1 MNRLPV
7 RGAQGGADVE
17 KGPGTHGDWH
27 PVQVL
32 APMRRGTA
40 GVESMNQQLQ
50 ALLNPGREE
59 VPEISRH
66 ANARV
71 GSPVFRLGDR
81 VVQTINNYEHEVFNG
96 DPGFVV
102 DVNPKERRVKVEFAQ
117 TDYFAI
123 KNGTSPQRVCNK
135 LVLVPKQTKAR
146 GQQEEKGTI
155 PLGRIAG

>member
-1 MNRLPV
+1 
-7 RGAQGGADVE
+7 
-17 KGPGTHGDWH
+17 
-27 PVQVL
+27 
-32 APMRRGTA
+32 MRRGTA

-71 GSPVFRLGDR
+71 GGPVFRLGDR

-123 KNGTSPQRVCNK
+123 KKGKSPDG
-135 LVLVPKQTKAR
+135 L
-146 GQQEEKGTI
+146 
-155 PLGRIAG
+155 